1 MGDYTSDL
9 DQALADLD
17 DAMEGMFCSPET
29 CVETLLNKV
38 RESLKGKV
46 TTVEAADELSAKMDS
61 EIVAINKCLTDIS
74 SAMAQVRNGT
84 ITKDAAKEIITPCV
98 TTIKSKCTALGLNDE
113 LSPDNDICPK
123 EVEMLREFVVGCK
136 NLIDEHR
143 SALAGEEGSDQEGK
157 AATLLHG
164 APASMESWADGILDE
179 DDSAMEGLFGPTIR
193 KEILHGTEMK
203 TANAY
208 YKQAKQL
215 RRIGS
220 DTKAVATM
228 QKAKGIYE
236 KLVTKARKLGRGK
249 SMHTKSSMYGFTVG
263 AVAGGSIEGKTT
275 AYAVPGIAGVLDY
288 LWDRIDSCQ
297 AYILKWTNK
306 SNDKEF
312 KDLKAQLKAEKKEER
327 ARIKEETKAQKAANK
342 EAKAAAKAAKKAAK
356 AGDAA
361 GATEALIA
369 MIQYATEGKM
379 SYDEDDLDAMALEAT
394 IEMDVAFEG
403 LDADCEHDDLEEL
416 EL

>member
-1 MGDYTSDL
+1 
-9 DQALADLD
+9 
-17 DAMEGMFCSPET
+17 
-29 CVETLLNKV
+29 
-38 RESLKGKV
+38 
-46 TTVEAADELSAKMDS
+46 
-61 EIVAINKCLTDIS
+61 
-74 SAMAQVRNGT
+74 
-84 ITKDAAKEIITPCV
+84 
-98 TTIKSKCTALGLNDE
+98 
-113 LSPDNDICPK
+113 
-123 EVEMLREFVVGCK
+123 
-136 NLIDEHR
+136 
-143 SALAGEEGSDQEGK
+143 
-157 AATLLHG
+157 
-164 APASMESWADGILDE
+164 
-179 DDSAMEGLFGPTIR
+179 
-193 KEILHGTEMK
+193 
-203 TANAY
+203 
-208 YKQAKQL
+208 
-215 RRIGS
+215 
-220 DTKAVATM
+220 
-228 QKAKGIYE
+228 
-236 KLVTKARKLGRGK
+236 
-249 SMHTKSSMYGFTVG
+249 MYGFTVG

-394 IEMDVAFEG
+394 IEMDVAFE
-403 LDADCEHDDLEEL
+403 DTDSEFDDLEEL